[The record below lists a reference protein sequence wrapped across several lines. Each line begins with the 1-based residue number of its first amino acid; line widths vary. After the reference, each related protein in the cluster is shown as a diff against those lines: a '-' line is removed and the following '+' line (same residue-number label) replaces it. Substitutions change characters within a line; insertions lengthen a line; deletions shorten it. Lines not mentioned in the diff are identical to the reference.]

1 MFDLATKALAS
12 YQALKQELG
21 VLDFTDQE
29 HQLLGLLDHPEVVA
43 VLDDELDLLM
53 VDEFQDTSPIQLAL
67 FLKLARFAKR
77 VYWVGDIK
85 QAIYGF
91 RGSDTAL
98 MQAIITALPD
108 LGGSKEVLPSSWR
121 SRPELVKV
129 VNALFT
135 HAFADSLA
143 REEIE
148 LRAERTEP
156 MPGPGLANWVLA
168 GKNAGQEASAL
179 ASGVRQ
185 LIDSGYV
192 VYDKHAQSLRPVR
205 FGDIAILSRSH
216 DGVDALAAALSAQGI
231 PVATAQAGLL
241 ATPEATL
248 ALACLRRLND
258 PTDTLATA
266 EIVSLADSLEPEVWL
281 ADRLRYL
288 AQGGNVDLWCEQAVE
303 GHPAHPLLEAI
314 AALRPSMPVL
324 APQEALAT
332 LIATCSLAEKVARWT
347 PDGARVRQRL
357 ANLEALVA
365 LAEHYESLCRSG
377 QQAAS
382 VSGLI
387 LWCGFR

>member
-1 MFDLATKALAS
+1 EYLALLKGFARGLERQAAPWSEWVKVAKAAPEASLRQVIEPIADLAGQVDAHPSLHRDLREYLEQMFDLATKALTN

-21 VLDFTDQE
+21 VLDFADQE
-29 HQLLGLLDHPEVVA
+29 HQLLGLLDHPEVAA

-143 REEIE
+143 REEVE
-148 LRAERTEP
+148 LRVERTEP
-156 MPGPGLANWVLA
+156 LPGPGLANWVLA
-168 GKNAGQEASAL
+168 GRNAGQEASAL

-192 VYDKHAQSLRPVR
+192 VYDKQAQSLRPAR

-248 ALACLRRLND
+248 
-258 PTDTLATA
+258 
-266 EIVSLADSLEPEVWL
+266 
-281 ADRLRYL
+281 
-288 AQGGNVDLWCEQAVE
+288 
-303 GHPAHPLLEAI
+303 
-314 AALRPSMPVL
+314 
-324 APQEALAT
+324 
-332 LIATCSLAEKVARWT
+332 
-347 PDGARVRQRL
+347 
-357 ANLEALVA
+357 
-365 LAEHYESLCRSG
+365 
-377 QQAAS
+377 
-382 VSGLI
+382 
-387 LWCGFR
+387 